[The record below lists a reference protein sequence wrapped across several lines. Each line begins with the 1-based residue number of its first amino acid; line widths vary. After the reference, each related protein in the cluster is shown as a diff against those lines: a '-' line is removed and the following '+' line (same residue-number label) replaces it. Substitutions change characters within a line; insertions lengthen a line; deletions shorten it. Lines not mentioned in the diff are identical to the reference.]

1 MRRIAILLGLWAG
14 MAGAEG
20 LPDPLRDADF
30 PPVDMD
36 EARLGQLLFYDPI
49 LSGNKEVSCATCHN
63 PRLGTSDGLSLG
75 IGDGGAGLGPDRV
88 ADPDNPPEQRV
99 PRNAPGLFN
108 LGARQVRV
116 LFHDGRIERD
126 ETRASGFRTP
136 MGPEMEQGFDGLLS
150 AQTMFPVLSA
160 DEMAGHYGENAI
172 SKAVRTGR
180 ITGPGGAWDL
190 LARRVAALP
199 EYRRRFAQVYGLAPE
214 EIHFTDIS
222 NAIAVFMAQ
231 EWRSDT
237 APFDAYLR
245 GQGALPDPA
254 MAGLRLFYG
263 DVGCADCHS
272 GSLLTDQRFH
282 AMGDV
287 QIGPGKAASF
297 ESHARDTGR
306 MRVTGDPDDAH
317 AFRTPSLRNVALTA
331 PYGHA
336 GAYADLAAYLRHH
349 ADPVAGLE
357 DYDRDQAVLPELGVE
372 DWRILEDP
380 AEVAAIAGAV
390 SRAPLDLKQADVA
403 ALVAFLESL
412 TDPVALSGR
421 LGVPDTVPS
430 GLPVAQPLSAAA
442 SPVD

>member
-1 MRRIAILLGLWAG
+1 MRWIAILLALWAG
-14 MAGAEG
+14 TAGAEG
-20 LPDPLRDADF
+20 LPAPLTDDDF
-30 PPVDMD
+30 APVDMD
-36 EARLGQLLFYDPI
+36 EARLGRMLFYDPV
-49 LSGNKEVSCATCHN
+49 LSGNKEVSCATCHH
-63 PRLGTSDGLSLG
+63 PRFGTSDGVSLG
-75 IGDGGAGLGPDRV
+75 LGDGGTGLGPDRV

-126 ETRASGFRTP
+126 ESRPSGFRTP

-172 SKAVRTGR
+172 SSAVRTGR

-199 EYRRRFAQVYGLAPE
+199 AYRRRFAEVYGLAPDA
-214 EIHFTDIS
+214 IHFTDIS
-222 NAIAVFMAQ
+222 NAIAAFMAH

-245 GQGALPDPA
+245 GQGALPEAA

-263 DVGCADCHS
+263 DAGCAACHS
-272 GSLLTDQRFH
+272 GPLLTDQRFH

-297 ESHARDTGR
+297 ERHARDTGR

-336 GAYADLAAYLRHH
+336 GAYAELAAYLRHH
-349 ADPVAGLE
+349 ADPVAGLA
-357 DYDRDQAVLPELGVE
+357 DYDIGQAVLPDLPV
-372 DWRILEDP
+372 DDMAVMDDP
-380 AEVAAIAGAV
+380 DEVAAIAGAV
-390 SRAPLDLKQADVA
+390 TRPPFALAEDEVA

-412 TDPVALSGR
+412 TDPVAKSGR
-421 LGVPDTVPS
+421 LGIPDSVPS
-430 GLPVAQPLSAAA
+430 GLPVARPLSAAA
-442 SPVD
+442 SPDG

>member
-1 MRRIAILLGLWAG
+1 MRRIALLLALWAG
-14 MAGAEG
+14 TAGANG
-20 LPDPLRDADF
+20 LPGPLTEADF

-36 EARLGQLLFYDPI
+36 EARLGRLLFYDPV
-49 LSGNKEVSCATCHN
+49 LSGNKQISCATCHH
-63 PRLGTSDGLSLG
+63 PLFGTSDGVSLG
-75 IGDGGAGLGPDRV
+75 IGDGGSGLGPDRV

-126 ETRASGFRTP
+126 ASRASGFRTP

-180 ITGPGGAWDL
+180 ITGPGGAWDR

-199 EYRRRFAQVYGLAPE
+199 EYRRRFADVYGLGAD

-222 NAIAVFMAQ
+222 NAIAVFMAH

-237 APFDAYLR
+237 APFDDYLR
-245 GQGALPDPA
+245 GQAELPDAA

-263 DVGCADCHS
+263 DAGCADCHS
-272 GSLLTDQRFH
+272 GPLLTDQRFH

-287 QIGPGKAASF
+287 QIGPGKAARF
-297 ESHARDTGR
+297 ERHARDTGR
-306 MRVTGDPDDAH
+306 MRVTGDPADAH
-317 AFRTPSLRNVALTA
+317 AFRTPSLRNVVLTA

-336 GAYADLAAYLRHH
+336 GAFSELAAYLHHH
-349 ADPVAGLE
+349 ADPVAGLAG
-357 DYDRDQAVLPELGVE
+357 YDIGQAVLPDLPVADMAIMDDPDEVRPIAEAVTRPKMALAE
-372 DWRILEDP
+372 DE
-380 AEVAAIAGAV
+380 IAV
-390 SRAPLDLKQADVA
+390 
-403 ALVAFLESL
+403 LVAFLDSL
-412 TDPVALSGR
+412 TDPVARSGR
-421 LGVPDTVPS
+421 LGVPDSVPS
-430 GLPVAQPLSAAA
+430 GLPLARPLSAAT
-442 SPVD
+442 SPDG